1 MSSDEGRVEGLND
14 NSPLETC
21 HPTFCFVEPSDLEN
35 VHWVIAGAV
44 FGFLF
49 LAFIL
54 LFPVYRFLNREEE
67 SSRSW
72 TPEEIAH
79 HQPRGDGT
87 TQPEPPEAEPSR

>member
-1 MSSDEGRVEGLND
+1 M
-14 NSPLETC
+14 
-21 HPTFCFVEPSDLEN
+21 EPSDLDN

-67 SSRSW
+67 TSRSW
-72 TPEEIAH
+72 TPGEIARRGP
-79 HQPRGDGT
+79 QGDGH
-87 TQPEPPEAEPSR
+87 TQPDPPEAELPR